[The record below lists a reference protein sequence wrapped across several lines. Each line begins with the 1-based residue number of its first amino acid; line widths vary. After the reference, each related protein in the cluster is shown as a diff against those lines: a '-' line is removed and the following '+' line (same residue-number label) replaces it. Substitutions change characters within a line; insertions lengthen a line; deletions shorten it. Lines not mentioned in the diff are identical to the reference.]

1 MFSALR
7 LLLMLLCML
16 LRLLWSTLLRLL
28 SMLLFR
34 LSMLRLRLCMLLR
47 SRCIVL
53 SFLGTLRFPVLLRLR
68 MLLLFCMLRFRTL
81 RCIVLRFR
89 TRSRRCIVLRFRTR
103 GRLRLVLLCRYRRL
117 LTRLIGLIRPRFIT
131 RMRHR
136 PVRRLRLRS
145 MLLTLSLSF
154 LRPASLSRIRNAPA
168 LGTLR
173 TVLIRRRCAQRLSR
187 LPRLCRARPRCNR
200 IRLVA
205 TDRRPLRP
213 NRTSMRFINHPESL
227 RRRGRDSCARRS
239 ANTRSH
245 RPRRSGISGRHS
257 SAHDRIACTR
267 NLATRVGEMLR

>member
-1 MFSALR
+1 MLSALR

-16 LRLLWSTLLRLL
+16 LRLLRST
-28 SMLLFR
+28 LLFR
-34 LSMLRLRLCMLLR
+34 LSMLLLRLCMLLR

-53 SFLGTLRFPVLLRLR
+53 SFLRTLRFRVLLRFR
-68 MLLLFCMLRFRTL
+68 MLRLFCMLRFRTL
-81 RCIVLRFR
+81 
-89 TRSRRCIVLRFRTR
+89 RCIVLRFRTR

-187 LPRLCRARPRCNR
+187 LPRLCRARPRRNR